1 MIQELFHIGPLS
13 ISPFGVMLML
23 AFLAGYFQLAWGMK
37 RLGAGDAEDA
47 SAIMLWSGFA
57 GILGGKVYY
66 AILHGDWRLILERSG
81 IVWYGSFLAG
91 TAAVWWIV
99 RRRDLP
105 AWRTADAAAP
115 GLALGYAIG
124 RIGCFLVGDD
134 YGVPSDVPWAVAF
147 PHGLPPS
154 QAHYL
159 REFGVAVD
167 PGLPGDTLLR
177 VHPTQVYETLL
188 ALAIFGLGVWMIR
201 KGRPEGAVTLTV
213 VALLAIERFGIE
225 LLRAKDDRFLGAL
238 TVAQAISLAILLA
251 SLILAWRRRSR
262 AVASREAPAR

>member
-1 MIQELFHIGPLS
+1 
-13 ISPFGVMLML
+13 
-23 AFLAGYFQLAWGMK
+23 
-37 RLGAGDAEDA
+37 
-47 SAIMLWSGFA
+47 
-57 GILGGKVYY
+57 
-66 AILHGDWRLILERSG
+66 
-81 IVWYGSFLAG
+81 VWYGSFLAG

-154 QAHYL
+154 QAYYM

-167 PGLPGDTLLR
+167 PTLPGDTLLR

-188 ALAIFGLGVWMIR
+188 ALAIFGVGVWMIR
-201 KGRPEGAVTLTV
+201 KGRPEGAVTLAV
-213 VALLAIERFGIE
+213 VALLSIERFGIE

-238 TVAQAISLAILLA
+238 TVAQAISLAILA
-251 SLILAWRRRSR
+251 ACLILAWRRRSR